1 MTRIEAKFDQLEAAG
16 KKALIPFI
24 TGGDPK
30 PEYTE
35 SLMHAMVE
43 AGADMIELGMPF
55 SDPMAD
61 GPVIQKACERALAAG
76 ASVQGILDIVE
87 SFRKTDATTPVVLM
101 GYLNPIE
108 HMGYTAF
115 AANAKK
121 AGVDGV
127 LLVDLPPEEADSI
140 VPVFKAS
147 GIDTIFLI
155 APTTT
160 TQRAAKIAAHASG
173 YLYYVSVKGV
183 TGSAT
188 LDVAEVGDKLAGLR
202 KLTQV
207 PLAVGF
213 GIRDGASAAAVSQV
227 ADGVIVGSVLVN
239 CIAEFAETPE
249 KIAPALQ
256 EHIKAMRTAM
266 DA

>member
-1 MTRIEAKFDQLEAAG
+1 MNRLEEKFAALNAEG

-35 SLMHAMVE
+35 GLMHALVE

-76 ASVQGILDIVE
+76 ASVQGVLDIVA
-87 SFRKTDATTPVVLM
+87 SFREKDNTTPVVLM

-108 HMGYTAF
+108 HMGYEAF
-115 AANAKK
+115 AAKAK
-121 AGVDGV
+121 ASGVDGV
-127 LLVDLPPEEADSI
+127 LLVDLPPEEAEDV
-140 VPVFKAS
+140 VPVFKES

-160 TQRAAKIAAHASG
+160 RERAAKIAAHASG

-188 LDVAEVGDKLAGLR
+188 LDVAEVGNKLADLR
-202 KLTQV
+202 ELTDV

-239 CIAEFAETPE
+239 CIAELAETPE

-256 EHIKAMRTAM
+256 ERIKEMRLAM

>member
-1 MTRIEAKFDQLEAAG
+1 MTRIEEKFAALNADG
-16 KKALIPFI
+16 KKALIPYI

-35 SLMHAMVE
+35 GLMHALVE

-76 ASVQGILDIVE
+76 ASVQGVLDIVE
-87 SFRKTDATTPVVLM
+87 SFRKKDATTPIVLM

-108 HMGYTAF
+108 HMGYEAF

-127 LLVDLPPEEADSI
+127 LLVDLPPEEADDV
-140 VPVFKAS
+140 VPVFKES
-147 GIDTIFLI
+147 GIDTIFLV

-160 TQRAAKIAAHASG
+160 PQRAAKIAAHASG

-188 LDVAEVGDKLAGLR
+188 LDVAEVGGKLSGLR
-202 KLTQV
+202 ELTDV

-239 CIAEFAETPE
+239 CIAELAETPE
-249 KIAPALQ
+249 KIAPVLQ
-256 EHIKAMRTAM
+256 ERIKEMRLGM

>member
-1 MTRIEAKFDQLEAAG
+1 MNRLEEKFAALNAEG
-16 KKALIPFI
+16 KKALIPYI

-35 SLMHAMVE
+35 GLMHALVE

-76 ASVQGILDIVE
+76 ASVQGVLDIVA
-87 SFRKTDATTPVVLM
+87 SFREKDSTTPVVLM

-108 HMGYTAF
+108 HMGYETF
-115 AANAKK
+115 AAKAK
-121 AGVDGV
+121 ASGVDGV
-127 LLVDLPPEEADSI
+127 LLVDLPPEEAEEV
-140 VPVFKAS
+140 VPVFKES
-147 GIDTIFLI
+147 GIDTIFLV

-160 TQRAAKIAAHASG
+160 RERAAKIAAHASG

-188 LDVAEVGDKLAGLR
+188 LDVAEVGGKLADLR
-202 KLTQV
+202 ELTDV

-239 CIAEFAETPE
+239 CIAELAETPE

-256 EHIKAMRTAM
+256 ERIKEMRLGM

>member
-1 MTRIEAKFDQLEAAG
+1 MTRIEEKFAALNADG
-16 KKALIPFI
+16 KKALIPYI

-35 SLMHAMVE
+35 GLMHALVE

-76 ASVQGILDIVE
+76 ASVQGVLDIVE
-87 SFRKTDATTPVVLM
+87 SFRKKDATTPIVLM

-108 HMGYTAF
+108 HMGYEAF

-127 LLVDLPPEEADSI
+127 LLVDLPPEEADDV
-140 VPVFKAS
+140 VPVFKES
-147 GIDTIFLI
+147 GIDTIFLV

-160 TQRAAKIAAHASG
+160 PQRAAKIAAHASG

-188 LDVAEVGDKLAGLR
+188 LDVAEVGGKLSGLR
-202 KLTQV
+202 ELTDV

-239 CIAEFAETPE
+239 CIAELAETPE
-249 KIAPALQ
+249 KIASALQ
-256 EHIKAMRTAM
+256 ERIKEMRLAM

>member
-1 MTRIEAKFDQLEAAG
+1 MNRLEEKFAVLNAEG
-16 KKALIPFI
+16 KKALIPYI

-35 SLMHAMVE
+35 GLMHALVD

-76 ASVQGILDIVE
+76 ASVQGVLDIVA
-87 SFRKTDATTPVVLM
+87 SFREKDSTTPVVLM

-108 HMGYTAF
+108 HMGYETF
-115 AANAKK
+115 AAKAK
-121 AGVDGV
+121 ASGVDGV
-127 LLVDLPPEEADSI
+127 LLVDLPPEEAEAV
-140 VPVFKAS
+140 VPVFKES

-160 TQRAAKIAAHASG
+160 RERAAKIAAHASG

-188 LDVAEVGDKLAGLR
+188 LDVDEVGGKLADLR
-202 KLTQV
+202 ELTDV

-239 CIAEFAETPE
+239 CIAELAETPE
-249 KIAPALQ
+249 KIAQALQ
-256 EHIKAMRTAM
+256 ERIKEMRLAM